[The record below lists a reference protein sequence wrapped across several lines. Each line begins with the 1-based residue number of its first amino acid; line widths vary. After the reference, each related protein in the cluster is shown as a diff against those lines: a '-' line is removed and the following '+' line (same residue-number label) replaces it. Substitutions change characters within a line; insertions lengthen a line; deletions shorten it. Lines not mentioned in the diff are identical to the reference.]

1 LSAVPGAPPEGDAKR
16 GKKAMNSV
24 LTNTGAMTAL
34 QVLNQANKSMGVTQG
49 RISTGLKVAT
59 ADQNAAVY
67 AMAGVMKADV
77 AGFQTIQEGLGV
89 AESAVSVGR
98 SAAESIGTLL
108 TEMKK
113 KIVQSQDGTQDRTKI
128 QAEID
133 ELKGQVTSIVD
144 TATFNGINYLKSG
157 DAVEVLSSLDR
168 STTDGANFT
177 VSSAPIGF
185 NKQNLIGGI
194 GAAKEQVVAGGVS
207 LADAVAFKGEIDLT
221 GFVAALSGADA
232 DEDNFTITYQDANGT
247 TQNQVINLQT
257 AGLTASTDKTNALIN
272 TIRTSFT
279 TIDPT
284 TQVTY
289 DAGTQKL
296 SITDQSGRN
305 YAITRTNLGTDSAA
319 EAYNINLVTKQSGTA
334 VRNSETTYTFD
345 PAELDFDTT
354 GLGGPSEYKAGETF
368 TKITLNQRDGTQLVV
383 DLTDTTSSSSAA
395 MRAVADDATGTTI
408 ATAMTT
414 SLNAASTA
422 AGTGVTYTATFDQ
435 ATNSFKVV
443 DNKGKGVALD
453 FEGAGFGKLGNLT
466 NIDVTTTAGAKSAL
480 GRIETMIQD
489 TLGSAAALGSTQT
502 RLSTQ
507 KEFLGKLVDAV
518 NTGIGTLVDADMT
531 QESARMQSLQVQQQ
545 LAAQALGMANQQ
557 PQSLLGLFRG

>member
-1 LSAVPGAPPEGDAKR
+1 MSRQKAMPRV
-16 GKKAMNSV
+16 GKKTMNSV

-34 QVLNQANKSMGVTQG
+34 QVLNQANKNMGITQG

-77 AGFQTIQEGLGV
+77 AGYQTIQEGLGI
-89 AESAVSVGR
+89 AASAVSVGR
-98 SAAESIGTLL
+98 SASESISDLL
-108 TEMKK
+108 KTMKQ
-113 KIVQSQDGTQDRTKI
+113 KIVQAQDGTQDRTKI

-144 TATFNGINYLKSG
+144 TASFNGINYLKGG
-157 DAVEVLSSLDR
+157 DKVEILSSLDR
-168 STTDGANFT
+168 STADGASFT
-177 VSSAPIGF
+177 VTSATIGF
-185 NKQNLIGGI
+185 DKQNLIGGV
-194 GAAKEQVVAGGVS
+194 GAAKEQIVAGGVS
-207 LADAVAFKGEIDLT
+207 AADAVASKYEINATTLFGSMSATAADNDKFTIQYQDAT
-221 GFVAALSGADA
+221 GATVTLADA
-232 DEDNFTITYQDANGT
+232 IDFTGVDGTSAATAMGGVISALDSAFSAIDSTIQVTHDALNDKISIVDQKGRNFTIT
-247 TQNQVINLQT
+247 L
-257 AGLTASTDKTNALIN
+257 STDNAANNNLHSN
-272 TIRTSFT
+272 FT
-279 TIDPT
+279 
-284 TQVTY
+284 
-289 DAGTQKL
+289 
-296 SITDQSGRN
+296 
-305 YAITRTNLGTDSAA
+305 
-319 EAYNINLVTKQSGTA
+319 TKQSGTA

-354 GLGGPSEYKAGETF
+354 GLGGPSQYVAGETF

-383 DLTDTTSSSSAA
+383 DLTDTSSTTSTAMRGVASSA
-395 MRAVADDATGTTI
+395 TGSAI
-408 ATAMTT
+408 ATALTT
-414 SLNAASTA
+414 DLNAASAA
-422 AGTGVTYTATFDQ
+422 AGTGITYTATFDQ

-443 DNKGKGVALD
+443 DDKGEGIGLD

-466 NIDVTTTAGAKSAL
+466 NIDVTTDAGAKSAL

-489 TLGSAAALGSTQT
+489 TLSAASALGSTQT

-507 KEFLGKLVDAV
+507 KDFLGKLNDAV

-557 PQSLLGLFRG
+557 PQSLLSLFRG